1 MASEYGYGKRTPIS
15 QFTAQYRGGKG
26 VRCYKVV
33 DKTGSLI
40 GAKLVDDNREIML
53 ITNEGIVI
61 RMAVDTISIIGRN
74 TSGVKLMD
82 IDVESDIRVAS
93 IAKVRESSSSDD
105 SEESEELEEDENSY
119 QDPTLQE

>member
-1 MASEYGYGKRTPIS
+1 
-15 QFTAQYRGGKG
+15 
-26 VRCYKVV
+26 
-33 DKTGSLI
+33 
-40 GAKLVDDNREIML
+40 
-53 ITNEGIVI
+53 
-61 RMAVDTISIIGRN
+61 MAVDTISIIGRN
-74 TSGVKLMD
+74 TPGVKLMD

>member
-1 MASEYGYGKRTPIS
+1 
-15 QFTAQYRGGKG
+15 
-26 VRCYKVV
+26 
-33 DKTGSLI
+33 
-40 GAKLVDDNREIML
+40 ML
-53 ITNEGIVI
+53 ITNEGIII